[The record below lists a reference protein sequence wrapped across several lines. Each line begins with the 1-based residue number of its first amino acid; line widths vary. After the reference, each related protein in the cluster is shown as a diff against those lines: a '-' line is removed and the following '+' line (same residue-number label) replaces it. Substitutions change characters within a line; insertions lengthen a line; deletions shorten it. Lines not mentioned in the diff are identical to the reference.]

1 MDHRPRLM
9 PNNIVDRVLELVNGY
24 LKIPDRPSIGVELQE
39 KVLRK
44 TPYKP
49 GELFLPIRED
59 GSIAA

>member
-1 MDHRPRLM
+1 M

-24 LKIPDRPSIGVELQE
+24 LKIPDRPGIGVELQE

-44 TPYKP
+44 VPYEP

-59 GSIAA
+59 GSIAAW